1 MKKTSCLLII
11 LIVQM
16 SIISSNKVESSTPD
30 TYMTINQEYT
40 YLQQLNKTTLS
51 IEDNPYHLKLV
62 VNVYGLPK
70 NQDNNITLVL
80 SSNNIPLEVF
90 TNLISYESGVTYY
103 EYSKIG
109 NEGFL
114 EFSAY
119 EDKSRIEFNTYFIPK
134 IPFFDPL
141 EISTKG
147 EFFTHRSQTP
157 TIIMNPLGKVYS
169 TFQLTI
175 ISELEEL
182 SGRLAIEGTTNVS
195 FSSNAPG
202 FHSEGPFFWLSQVI
216 PGSYFV
222 ECDYVLEESA
232 ADNQRPRLLITTKSS
247 KQVPLQ
253 ASCYVNGKFVAI
265 DRLETKNF
273 YERYFDLRETTE
285 PGFYFYSG
293 SSLWQAC
300 FSTTPPVTF
309 TIDQSEREKIEY
321 LNLGG
326 KIEDFSIKKEDNF
339 GQSCYQIEFSGN
351 FSQPSEIGLQVM
363 EKEWFLATGQ
373 ILTNIPTAIVQEYTD
388 PSLAFEGHLIDVD
401 APIVGK
407 WATEV
412 VGDSSDLLRIA
423 YLLYA
428 NLTHSINYDKSIVE
442 IEEQMGHDASA
453 SWILE
458 NKIGLCGHLAR
469 AYAALL
475 MYCGLPA
482 RIVLGTAIS
491 TEIEAEPIRTSIP
504 NHVWNEIYLPGSG
517 WITVDLVAK
526 QFGILDA
533 YHIVATSWEY
543 SNATFEFNKLN
554 TTTLR
559 ERKNQGESSLD
570 DMIQILHTRL
580 EQNPKELDDRTLA
593 KYQSK
598 LTEIESQVDR
608 ELYHQALLSLTE
620 LAYSLELEKIKPGP
634 DNAIPH
640 LGEALL
646 SILALVFASLYLLE
660 RKKRC

>member
-1 MKKTSCLLII
+1 MGP
-11 LIVQM
+11 
-16 SIISSNKVESSTPD
+16 ISSNKVELSTSD
-30 TYMTINQEYT
+30 TFMTINQEYT
-40 YLQQLNKTTLS
+40 FLQQLNTTTLS
-51 IEDNPYHLKLV
+51 VEDNPYHLKLV
-62 VNVYGLPK
+62 ANVYGLPET
-70 NQDNNITLVL
+70 QENNVTLVL
-80 SSNNIPLEVF
+80 TSNNTPLEVF
-90 TNLISYESGVTYY
+90 TNLISYESGLTYY
-103 EYSKIG
+103 NYSKIG
-109 NEGFL
+109 NNGSIEV
-114 EFSAY
+114 SAH
-119 EDKSRIEFNTYFIPK
+119 ENKSRIEFNTYFIPE

-141 EISTKG
+141 DISTKG
-147 EFFTHRSQTP
+147 EVYTHRSQTP
-157 TIIMNPLGKVYS
+157 TIIMNPLGKVHS
-169 TFQLTI
+169 TFQLTVI
-175 ISELEEL
+175 NELEEL

-222 ECDYVLEESA
+222 ECDYVLEESTA
-232 ADNQRPRLLITTKSS
+232 GYQRPRLLITTKSS

-253 ASCYVNGKFVAI
+253 ASCYVNGKFVVI
-265 DRLETKNF
+265 DRQETKNF

-285 PGFYFYSG
+285 PGFYYYSG
-293 SSLWQAC
+293 SSLWRAR
-300 FSTTPPVTF
+300 FSTISPVIL
-309 TIDQSEREKIEY
+309 TIDQSGREKIKY

-326 KIEDFSIKKEDNF
+326 KIEDFSITKEDHF
-339 GQSCYQIEFSGN
+339 GQLCYRIKFSGN
-351 FSQPSEIGLQVM
+351 FSQPSEIGLQLM
-363 EKEWFLATGQ
+363 EKEWFLAPGRT
-373 ILTNIPTAIVQEYTD
+373 LANIPTAIVQEYTN

-401 APIVGK
+401 APIIGN

-412 VGDSSDLLRIA
+412 VGDLSDPLRIA

-428 NLTHSINYDKSIVE
+428 NLTNSIIYDKSIVE

-482 RIVLGTAIS
+482 RIILGTAIS
-491 TEIEAEPIRTSIP
+491 TETEAEPIRTSIP

-517 WITVDLVAK
+517 WVTVDLVAK

-533 YHIVATSWEY
+533 YHIAATSWVY
-543 SNATFEFNKLN
+543 SNATFEFNQLN

-559 ERKNQGESSLD
+559 ERKSQGESSLD
-570 DMIQILHTRL
+570 DIVQILHIRL
-580 EQNPKELDDRTLA
+580 EQNPKALEDRTLA
-593 KYQSK
+593 RYQSK
-598 LTEIESQVDR
+598 LTEIESQVNR
-608 ELYHQALLSLTE
+608 ELYHQALLNLIE
-620 LAYSLELEKIKPGP
+620 LAYSLELESVKIGP

-640 LGEALL
+640 LGETLL